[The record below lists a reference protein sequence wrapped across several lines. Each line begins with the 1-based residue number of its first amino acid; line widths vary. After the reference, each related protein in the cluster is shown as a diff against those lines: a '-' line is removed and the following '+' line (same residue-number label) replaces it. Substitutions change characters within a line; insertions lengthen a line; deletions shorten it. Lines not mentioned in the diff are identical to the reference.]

1 MLEIL
6 YLQRH
11 HCVRTYLDFRLTS
24 LKVEDTDEDTEV
36 SDNSSPAPKGKNA
49 AAVDSKVL
57 DEWKR
62 ANGNNNKNAK
72 SGANGAGAQKG
83 PVKVSLA
90 NSKDSKMCEY
100 YKCLSQREIL

>member
-1 MLEIL
+1 M
-6 YLQRH
+6 
-11 HCVRTYLDFRLTS
+11 RTHPYYCLSS

-36 SDNSSPAPKGKNA
+36 SDNISPAPKGKTA